1 MATTYPQDV
10 ALQEAGP
17 SPEDVEP
24 CEHETVDRL
33 LTGTVT
39 VVPFLMLG
47 VVGWQLWADLLG
59 WSDLLVFVILY
70 VATGIGITVGYHRLF
85 THRSFRT
92 TPAVRAVFA
101 VLGSAALAG
110 PVVAWVADH
119 RKHHAFS
126 DRPGDPHSPHV
137 GHGGGLRGTLRG
149 LFHAH
154 VGWLFLHTD
163 RGSKRRY
170 APDLLADPV
179 VTAVGRTYAVWAV
192 GGFAAAFGLGWI
204 IGGSVT
210 AGLTGLLWGGAVRIL
225 VLHHVTFSINS
236 LCHVFGR
243 RPFRTSDESRNLAW
257 LSLLS
262 FGEAWHNN
270 HHAFPTSAR
279 HGLRRHQLDPSAW
292 VIGALE
298 RLGLAWD
305 VVSVDDRRQAAKL
318 AA

>member
-1 MATTYPQDV
+1 TARAYTATRGTPCSLPPPPDPPKRRAMARTYPQDV

-101 VLGSAALAG
+101 VLGSAALEG

-126 DRPGDPHSPHV
+126 DRPG
-137 GHGGGLRGTLRG
+137 
-149 LFHAH
+149 
-154 VGWLFLHTD
+154 
-163 RGSKRRY
+163 
-170 APDLLADPV
+170 
-179 VTAVGRTYAVWAV
+179 
-192 GGFAAAFGLGWI
+192 
-204 IGGSVT
+204 
-210 AGLTGLLWGGAVRIL
+210 
-225 VLHHVTFSINS
+225 
-236 LCHVFGR
+236 
-243 RPFRTSDESRNLAW
+243 
-257 LSLLS
+257 
-262 FGEAWHNN
+262 
-270 HHAFPTSAR
+270 
-279 HGLRRHQLDPSAW
+279 
-292 VIGALE
+292 
-298 RLGLAWD
+298 
-305 VVSVDDRRQAAKL
+305 
-318 AA
+318 